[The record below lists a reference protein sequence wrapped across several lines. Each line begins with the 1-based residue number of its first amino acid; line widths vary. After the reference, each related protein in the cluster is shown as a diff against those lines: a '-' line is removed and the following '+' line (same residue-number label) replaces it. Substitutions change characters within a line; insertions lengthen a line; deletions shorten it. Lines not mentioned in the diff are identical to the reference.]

1 MGKKRVRRETCVAG
15 ATIDVCVK
23 GSYPHTGSRKPKSK
37 PTSEAVRKNNDRLA
51 EKNLTRL
58 INANFFPGDWHITL
72 TYPEVV
78 APQEAQ
84 HQLKIFIRRL
94 RRAFKKQNKEFKYIA
109 VTEYEHHRIHH
120 HIVMNY
126 IDYPIINNAWKN
138 GFVRSVALD
147 ETRNYMKLAQYLIK
161 ETSKTFRKPG
171 NATKRR
177 WTASRNL
184 KRPVIK
190 KEWVSIAQLFKDPKA
205 LRGYQIDEDSIRHY
219 INPVT
224 GLEHLEYFMVS
235 TDPVPRLKYWRK
247 GKAIKKNETY
257 LRMEDLKEIDRETGE
272 EGEWSLI

>member
-23 GSYPHTGSRKPKSK
+23 GSYTHTGSRKPKSK

-72 TYPEVV
+72 TYSDIV

-84 HQLKIFIRRL
+84 HNLKVFIRRL
-94 RRAFKKQNKEFKYIA
+94 RRVFKKQGKDFRYVA

-126 IDYPIINNAWKN
+126 IGYPIINDTWGN
-138 GFVRSVALD
+138 GFVRAVALD
-147 ETRNYMKLAQYLIK
+147 ETRNYMKLAQYLVK

-190 KEWVSIAQLFKDPKA
+190 KEWVSITQLFKDPKP

-224 GLEHLEYFMVS
+224 GLEHLEYLMVS
-235 TDPVPRLKYWRK
+235 TDPVPRIKTWRK
-247 GKAIKKNETY
+247 GKIIKRSETY
-257 LRMEDLKEIDRETGE
+257 QRMEVLKEIDKETGE